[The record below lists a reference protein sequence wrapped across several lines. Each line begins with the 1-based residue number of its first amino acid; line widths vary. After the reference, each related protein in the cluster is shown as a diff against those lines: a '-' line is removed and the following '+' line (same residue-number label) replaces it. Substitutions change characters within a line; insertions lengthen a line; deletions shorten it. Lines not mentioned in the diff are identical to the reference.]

1 MIRKLIRQM
10 LTAQILSALTVSL
23 CLLIDS
29 IMIGQFLGVDAIAA
43 YGLANPLLLVIGAIG
58 SMLSAGVQV
67 TCSRSIGKGSQEE
80 TNKGYSSAIGI
91 AVIISGAFLV
101 IALLLRK
108 PLATLLGAGTEGQLF
123 TDTSDYIAGFSI
135 GAPGSMGALI
145 LVPFLQMAGQSNL
158 LVAAVVTMTVA
169 DVGLDL
175 LNVLVFHGGMF
186 GMGLASSL
194 SYYAA
199 LVIGGIYFCSKK
211 SVFHFSRKW
220 ITKEK
225 IRELL
230 VSGIPTVF
238 NMASTVILTFVLNKI
253 LLQLPN
259 GGSVAVAAYSV
270 IATIGNSANCIST
283 GVGGVSLTLSGVL
296 YNEEDHTGLKE
307 MLKVMTRHGLLL
319 GLFMTAALQFAAP
332 LCVSLFIPDPGESQ
346 TMAILGVR
354 LFALGMTPCCLINA
368 LKNTYQGIG
377 QVRRTEIISVLEGA
391 LIPSLA
397 AWILSMLFHTT
408 GAWLYFVSGELLT
421 LAGVCAVAWVRNHC
435 ISFAA
440 DDFLMLPEDF
450 GVPAEDLMER
460 EIRTA
465 QDVSEV
471 SEAAGKFCTDHG
483 SGGLVSNR
491 IAVCIEEMGIN
502 TVTYGFKK
510 EKGRHLSIRVQ
521 HKGDRW
527 TLRFRDDCREFN
539 PVTYAANQSISEGNG
554 IRLTLGMADEVRY
567 TYSMNLN
574 NLTIILGCPAE
585 QSNRAGI
592 RD

>member
-101 IALLLRK
+101 IALLLRN

-123 TDTSDYIAGFSI
+123 SDTSDYIAGFSI

-158 LVAAVVTMTVA
+158 LIAAVVTMTVA
-169 DVGLDL
+169 DIGLDL
-175 LNVLVFHGGMF
+175 LNVLVFRGGMF

-211 SVFHFSRKW
+211 SVFRFSRKW
-220 ITKEK
+220 ITKDK
-225 IRELL
+225 IRELM

-270 IATIGNSANCIST
+270 ISTIGNSANCIST

-296 YNEEDHTGLKE
+296 YNEEDHSGLKE
-307 MLKVMTRHGLLL
+307 MLKAMTRHGLLL
-319 GLFMTAALQFAAP
+319 GLCMTVALQFAAP
-332 LCVSLFIPDPGESQ
+332 LCVSLFIPEPGESQ

-397 AWILSMLFHTT
+397 AWFLSMLFHTT
-408 GAWLYFVSGELLT
+408 GAWFYFVSGELLALVFVCVVVWVKKHRIT
-421 LAGVCAVAWVRNHC
+421 LNT
-435 ISFAA
+435 
-440 DDFLMLPEDF
+440 DDFLMLPADF

-471 SEAAGKFCTDHG
+471 SEAAGRFCTEHG
-483 SGGLVSNR
+483 SSGLVSNR

-502 TVTYGFKK
+502 TVTYGFGK
-510 EKGRHLSIRVQ
+510 EKNRHLSIRVQ
-521 HKGDRW
+521 HKGNRW

-539 PVTYAANQSISEGNG
+539 PVTYAANQPKSEGNG

-574 NLTIILGCPAE
+574 NITILLGDTAE
-585 QSNRAGI
+585 QRTPS

>member
-10 LTAQILSALTVSL
+10 LAAQILSALTVSL

-67 TCSRSIGKGSQEE
+67 VCSRSIGKGSQKE
-80 TNKGYSSAIGI
+80 TNAGYSSAIGI
-91 AVIISGAFLV
+91 AVIVSGLFLV
-101 IALLLRK
+101 LAVLLRK
-108 PLATLLGAGTEGQLF
+108 PLATLLGAGTEGNLF
-123 TDTSDYIAGFSI
+123 RDTSDYIAGFSI

-158 LVAAVVTMTVA
+158 LIAAVATMTVA
-169 DVGLDL
+169 DVVLDL
-175 LNVLVFHGGMF
+175 LNVLVFNGGMF

-199 LVIGGIYFCSKK
+199 LIVGGIYFCSKR
-211 SVFHFSRKW
+211 SVFRFSVKQVRKD
-220 ITKEK
+220 K

-230 VSGIPTVF
+230 VSGVPTVF
-238 NMASTVILTFVLNKI
+238 NMASTVILTFVLNRI
-253 LLQLPN
+253 LLQPSN

-270 IATIGNSANCIST
+270 ISTIGNSANCIST
-283 GVGGVSLTLSGVL
+283 GVGGVSLTLSGVF

-307 MLKVMTRHGLLL
+307 MLSVMIRRAWML
-319 GLFMTAALQFAAP
+319 GLCLAVLLQFAAP
-332 LCVSLFIPDPGESQ
+332 LCVSLFIPDAGESRD
-346 TMAILGVR
+346 MAILGVR

-377 QVRRTEIISVLEGA
+377 RVRRTEIISVLEGA
-391 LIPSLA
+391 VLPSLA
-397 AWILSMLFHTT
+397 AWILSLFFHTT
-408 GAWLYFVSGELLT
+408 GVWFYFLAGELLT
-421 LAGVCAVAWVRNHC
+421 LLGVWLIAGKRCGRLLPD
-435 ISFAA
+435 A
-440 DDFLMLPEDF
+440 DGFLMLPEDF

-460 EIRTA
+460 DIRTL
-465 QDVSEV
+465 QDVSAA
-471 SEAAGKFCTDHG
+471 SEAAGRFCTEHG
-483 SGGLVSNR
+483 SSGLVSNR
-491 IAVCIEEMGIN
+491 IALCIEEMGIN
-502 TVTYGFKK
+502 TVTYGFEK

-539 PVTYAANQSISEGNG
+539 PVTYAANQPKSEGNG
-554 IRLTLGMADEVRY
+554 IRLVLAMADEVRY

-574 NLTIILGCPAE
+574 NITILLNDEAE
-585 QSNRAGI
+585 KK
-592 RD
+592 